1 MENPNLNPYGHPSA
15 AVRLRTLVDRYAYA
29 ILILGGLFLGLTVIF
44 PQIGILEWIAPVPAV
59 LVLLVYA
66 PAKVVKLRKMYLM
79 GLVFFLSYLLV
90 TFHWFLYMYPLDF
103 ADMSRP
109 ASAVVVLAAW
119 LGLSAFQAVGA
130 ALIFPLLAVAAR
142 GKFLSRR
149 PILLPLLFATLWTT
163 LEWFWANSGW
173 SGVPWSRLA
182 LGQANLLPL
191 MQSAWLFGSYA
202 VSLLILLV
210 SGYLA
215 FLLLNPNRR
224 VLCLAL
230 AGGLF
235 CGNLAFGAVR
245 LLTYEDSDRTL
256 TAAAIQ
262 GNKSSLEHWG
272 FGTTDEVM
280 DTYADLT
287 CAAAEAGA
295 DIAVWPETC
304 IPINIDR
311 SEDVYEYVTDLARE
325 CGIPILV
332 GLFTEV
338 SPDSDADYNSIV
350 VALPDGTVHD
360 TVYNKRNPVPFG
372 EFVPFRALVT
382 AIIPPLAE
390 INTLDEDIP
399 AGEESVVFDLSVG
412 RVGSLI
418 CFDSIYEN
426 NARDSVENGAE
437 LLAVSTN
444 DSWFRDSRGV
454 WMHHAQSQ
462 YRAIETGRCVVR
474 SAVTGVS
481 SVISATGEVVEYLP
495 ALETGYVI
503 EQVTLRTERTPYMV
517 IGNLLA
523 YLCLSVSAVGI
534 LAAPCEGIVSK
545 FQKKIML
552 FCEKYRKNF

>member
-1 MENPNLNPYGHPSA
+1 MATENRDLCTRPSF
-15 AVRLRTLVDRYAYA
+15 AVRVRELADRYAYLG
-29 ILILGGLFLGLTVIF
+29 LILGGLILGLTVIF
-44 PQIGILEWIAPVPAV
+44 PQIGALEWLAIIPAI

-66 PAKVVKLRKMYLM
+66 PAPTVRLRKMYLM

-109 ASAVVVLAAW
+109 ASALVVTVAW
-119 LGLSAFQAVGA
+119 IGLSAFQAVGA
-130 ALIFPLLAVAAR
+130 ALLFPLMAIAAR

-149 PILLPLLFATLWTT
+149 PVLLPLLFATLWTS

-173 SGVPWSRLA
+173 SGVPWSRLC
-182 LGQANLLPL
+182 LGQAEILPA

-202 VSLLILLV
+202 VSFLILMV
-210 SGYLA
+210 NGYLA
-215 FLLLNPNRR
+215 YLLLHPDRR
-224 VLCLAL
+224 ALCVAL

-245 LLTYEDSDRTL
+245 LLTYEDGDREI

-262 GNKSSLEHWG
+262 GNKSSLDYWS
-272 FGTTDEVM
+272 FGDTSVVM

-287 CAAAEAGA
+287 REAAANGA

-304 IPINIDR
+304 IPINIDH
-311 SEDVYEYVTDLARE
+311 SSDVYDYVTSLSAE

-350 VALPDGTVHD
+350 VALPDGSVHE

-372 EFVPFRALVT
+372 EFVPFRKLVI
-382 AIIPPLAE
+382 AIVPPLAE
-390 INTLDEDIP
+390 INTLGTDIP
-399 AGEESVVFDLSVG
+399 AGEDSVVFDLDLG
-412 RVGSLI
+412 GVGSLI

-426 NARDSVENGAE
+426 NAIDSVNNGAE

-462 YRAIETGRCVVR
+462 YRAIETGRYVVR
-474 SAVTGVS
+474 AANTGVS
-481 SVISATGEVVEYLP
+481 SVISATGEVLEFLP
-495 ALETGYVI
+495 ALETGYVL
-503 EQVTLRTERTPYMV
+503 ETVTLRTERTPYMV
-517 IGNLLA
+517 IGNVLA
-523 YLCLSVSAVGI
+523 YLCLAVSAVGVLLFPI
-534 LAAPCEGIVSK
+534 ERIVMK
-545 FQKKIML
+545 L
-552 FCEKYRKNF
+552 RRK

>member
-1 MENPNLNPYGHPSA
+1 MEVAVADSTLNPYGRPALS
-15 AVRLRTLVDRYAYA
+15 VRIRALADRYAC
-29 ILILGGLFLGLTVIF
+29 LVLFLGGLALGFTVIF
-44 PQIGILEWIAPVPAV
+44 PQIGLLEWFALIPCV

-66 PAKVVKLRKMYLM
+66 PARGVRLRRMYGM

-130 ALIFPLLAVAAR
+130 ALLFPLMAIAAR

-149 PILLPLLFATLWTT
+149 PALLPLLFACLWTAM
-163 LEWFWANSGW
+163 EWFWANSGW

-182 LGQANLLPL
+182 LGQANLLPA
-191 MQSAWLFGSYA
+191 MQSAWLFGSYV
-202 VSLLILLV
+202 VSFLILMV
-210 SGYLA
+210 GGYLA
-215 FLLLNPNRR
+215 YLLLNPNRR
-224 VLCLAL
+224 VLCLTL

-235 CGNLAFGAVR
+235 CGNLVFGAIR
-245 LLTYEDSDRTL
+245 LATCDAGERTL

-262 GNKSSLEHWG
+262 GNKSSLDYWG
-272 FGTTDEVM
+272 VGTTAEVM

-287 CAAAEAGA
+287 RAAAANGA

-311 SEDVYEYVTDLARE
+311 TDYVYEYVTELSRE

-338 SPDSDADYNSIV
+338 SPESDADYNSIV

-360 TVYNKRNPVPFG
+360 TVYHKRNPVPFG

-382 AIIPPLAE
+382 AVIPPLAE

-399 AGEESVVFDLSVG
+399 AGKESVVFSLDVG
-412 RVGSLI
+412 KVGSLI
-418 CFDSIYEN
+418 CFDSIYER
-426 NARDSVENGAE
+426 NARDSIRNGAE

-444 DSWFRDSRGV
+444 DSWFKDSRGV

-474 SAVTGVS
+474 SANTGVS
-481 SVISATGEVVEYLP
+481 SVISATGEVMEYLP
-495 ALETGYVI
+495 ALETGYVL
-503 EQVTLRTERTPYMV
+503 ETVTLRTERTPYMV
-517 IGNLLA
+517 MGNLFA
-523 YLCLSVSAVGI
+523 YLCAALSALGV
-534 LAAPCEGIVSK
+534 LAAPCEVLVSK
-545 FQKKIML
+545 T
-552 FCEKYRKNF
+552 RRR

>member
-1 MENPNLNPYGHPSA
+1 MANPKLNPYGAPSIS
-15 AVRLRTLVDRYAYA
+15 VRARTLADRYAYPM
-29 ILILGGLFLGLTVIF
+29 LIFGGLLLGFSVIF
-44 PQIGILEWIAPVPAV
+44 PQLGALEWFSLIPAL
-59 LVLLVYA
+59 LVLFVYA
-66 PAKVVKLRKMYLM
+66 PASGVQLRKMYRM
-79 GLVFFLSYLLV
+79 GLTFFLAYLLV

-130 ALIFPLLAVAAR
+130 ALLFPLFAIAAR
-142 GKFLSRR
+142 GKLLARR
-149 PILLPLLFATLWTT
+149 QALLPLLFATLWTSM
-163 LEWFWANSGW
+163 EWFWANSGW

-182 LGQANLLPL
+182 LGQASLLPL

-202 VSLLILLV
+202 VSFLILMV
-210 SGYLA
+210 GGYLA
-215 FLLLNPNRR
+215 YLLLHPSRR

-235 CGNLAFGAVR
+235 CGNLAFGLVR
-245 LLTYEDSDRTL
+245 LAAYDAGDRTL
-256 TAAAIQ
+256 RAAAIQ
-262 GNKSSLEHWG
+262 GNKSSLDYWG

-280 DTYADLT
+280 DTYAALT
-287 CAAAEAGA
+287 RDAAAKGA
-295 DIAVWPETC
+295 ELAVWPETC

-311 SEDVYEYVTDLARE
+311 SAEIYEYVTDLSQE

-338 SPDSDADYNSIV
+338 SPDSNADYNSIV

-372 EFVPFRALVT
+372 EFVPFRAIVT

-399 AGEESVVFDLSVG
+399 AGEESVVFDLELG
-412 RVGSLI
+412 KVGSLI
-418 CFDSIYEN
+418 CFDSIYEQ
-426 NARDSVENGAE
+426 NAIDSVNNGAE

-444 DSWFRDSRGV
+444 DSWFEDSRGV

-474 SAVTGVS
+474 SANTGVS
-481 SVISATGEVVEYLP
+481 SVISATGEVVEFLP
-495 ALETGYVI
+495 ALETGYVL
-503 EQVTLRTERTPYMV
+503 ETVTLRTERTPYMV
-517 IGNLLA
+517 LGNLFA
-523 YLCLSVSAVGI
+523 YLCVALSMAGI
-534 LAAPCEGIVSK
+534 LATPCERLVSK
-545 FQKKIML
+545 ARRL
-552 FCEKYRKNF
+552 